1 VNDVA
6 QNVIKSKYFGTFPP
20 GTTKPFTFMDHVP
33 FLIVQKRIHRLPEG
47 ELNALL
53 LVAKILSIEVG
64 EAVGLKCVTLTD
76 DILHD
81 HFPDLP
87 ILPGALITEGLA
99 QLAGFLL
106 EATFN
111 RDETLA
117 PKRAVLVQI
126 DKMKFHSPTGPGDTL
141 TLRARL
147 ESFFEDAAQAA
158 WLRRRRSKTSARQA
172 RLR

>member
-1 VNDVA
+1 MR
-6 QNVIKSKYFGTFPP
+6 YF
-20 GTTKPFTFMDHVP
+20 
-33 FLIVQKRIHRLPEG
+33 
-47 ELNALL
+47 
-53 LVAKILSIEVG
+53 LVDKILSIEVG
-64 EAVGLKCVTLTD
+64 REAVGLKCVTLTD

-111 RDETLA
+111 RDETLP

-147 ESFFEDAAQAA
+147 ESLLEDAAQVAVEA
-158 WLRRRRSKTSARQA
+158 SVGDQKRARGKLTFAMMNVDSPRISAQRRDIYKIWTRELSNPPIFR
-172 RLR
+172 